1 MHKKKVMDFANEFC
15 ISKTTVF
22 KKIKENNI
30 KTQKIKN
37 TSYVISEEDINKLN
51 ELLQESPAV
60 EITKTE
66 EKKSQGEP
74 NNKKG
79 LKEIIDLDEDSYTY
93 IESMLLGYD
102 SKKEI
107 IANKDNEIERLKKQL
122 AELQQK
128 QTRTQEF
135 DKLLDEKDIRIKA
148 LNEDKVNLNR
158 QIEMGIESLQNQ
170 QKLMISQNQK
180 LIRIEEENQ
189 QLRESLRLTYKQ
201 EEMATDVTEQKSTIK
216 QEKQSSDPAPTPQS
230 QETKQKGFL
239 SKLFG
244 K

>member
-1 MHKKKVMDFANEFC
+1 MDFASEFN

-30 KTQKIKN
+30 KTEKIKN
-37 TSYVISEEDINKLN
+37 TSYVISNEDIDKLN
-51 ELLQESPAV
+51 ELLKESPASEV
-60 EITKTE
+60 ADIEVNTNQTE
-66 EKKSQGEP
+66 HQDINKEQKNLKKILE
-74 NNKKG
+74 
-79 LKEIIDLDEDSYTY
+79 LDEDSYKY
-93 IESMLLGYD
+93 VEKLLLGKD
-102 SKKEI
+102 TNQDI
-107 IANKDNEIERLKKQL
+107 ISEKDNEIERLKKQL

-135 DKLLDEKDIRIKA
+135 DKLLAEKDIRIKA

-180 LIRIEEENQ
+180 LVRLEEENQ
-189 QLRESLRLTYKQ
+189 QLRESLMLNYKQ
-201 EEMATDVTEQKSTIK
+201 EEKSTDVTEQKSTIK
-216 QEKQSSDPAPTPQS
+216 QENQPNDPAKNTQS
-230 QETKQKGFL
+230 NHMKQRGFFGR
-239 SKLFG
+239 LFG